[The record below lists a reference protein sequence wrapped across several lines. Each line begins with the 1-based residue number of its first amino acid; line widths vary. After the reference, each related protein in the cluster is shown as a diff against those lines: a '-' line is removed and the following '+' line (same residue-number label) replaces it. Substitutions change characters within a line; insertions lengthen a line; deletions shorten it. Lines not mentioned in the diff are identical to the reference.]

1 MSLNAQGWR
10 KTLAAKLQDELPDLR
25 KADDYYM
32 GRQPLRYLDPEIRKQ
47 VMGRLE
53 NVVVNWPRLVV
64 DSVEERLNV
73 IGLRLDDQPS
83 DLWDIWT
90 ANRMGEFSERAHA
103 DALVYGRSFAMV
115 WASQDPRLPRISIE
129 SPMQMTVERDPASG
143 EVIAALKIW
152 QAPDKRWR
160 ALLFTPERVVQFRT
174 ETKSELALG
183 WPANESAWIQFS
195 TEDNPLGVVPIVPIV
210 NRPRTM
216 YPDGESE
223 LSDVFRLADAVNK
236 LLTDMMVS
244 AEFSAMPR
252 RWVTGMFPSGQSA
265 SQQQAEDLAERV
277 RKNWEAARG
286 SKIWI
291 APHEDTKFGQFPEA
305 QLDGFVSAVRVL
317 TMNVAAISGL
327 PPHYLGLVSDNPA
340 SADAIRSAEASLVFK
355 AIRRQR
361 TWSDA
366 WIEVMRLAA
375 QVRDGFRD
383 PALAELEIVWK
394 SAETRTPGQEADYAL
409 KLFQGGLVDRPTLLE
424 ELDYTP
430 TQIQNMGGYA

>member
-1 MSLNAQGWR
+1 MSLNPQGWR
-10 KTLAAKLQDELPDLR
+10 KTLATKLQDELPELQ

-32 GRQPLRYLDPEIRKQ
+32 GNQPLRYLDPEVRRQ

-73 IGLRLDDQPS
+73 IGMRLNDQPS
-83 DLWDIWT
+83 DLWDIWVR
-90 ANRMGEFSERAHA
+90 NRMAEFSERAHA
-103 DALVYGRSFAMV
+103 DSLVYGRSFAMV
-115 WASQDPRLPRISIE
+115 WAGMDATTPRISIE

-143 EVIAALKIW
+143 EVVAALKMW
-152 QAPDKRWR
+152 QDPTKRWR

-174 ETKSELALG
+174 DTKSDLAMG
-183 WPANESAWIQFS
+183 PPANESAWIQFS

-216 YPDGESE
+216 HPDGQSE
-223 LSDVFRLADAVNK
+223 LADVYRLADAVNK
-236 LLTDMMVS
+236 ILTDMMVS

-252 RWVTGMFPSGQSA
+252 RWVTGMFPSGTTGTQA
-265 SQQQAEDLAERV
+265 QAEDLAERV
-277 RKNWEAARG
+277 RKNWETARG
-286 SKIWI
+286 SKIWL
-291 APHEDTKFGQFPEA
+291 APYENTKFGQFPEA
-305 QLDGFVSAVRVL
+305 QLDGFVSSVRLL
-317 TMNVAAISGL
+317 TMQVAAISGL

-383 PALAELEIVWK
+383 PALADLEIVWK
-394 SAETRTPGQEADYAL
+394 SAETRTPGQLADYAL
-409 KLFQGGLVDRPTLLE
+409 KLYQGGLVDQATILE

-430 TQIQNMGGYA
+430 TQIENMGGYA